1 MSSPQSTTPHRRTRR
16 SPVSAALLLAVV
28 TAAASAFGVIRA
40 ADARVADVERIPGL
54 EAVLVDDPKGPAT
67 NYLII
72 GSDSRD
78 GSDPNDPD
86 FDEIGDVGDVSG
98 RRSDT
103 IMVLRQEKDGN
114 GAAIV
119 SFPRD
124 LLVTISDTGRQDRI
138 NSAYNR
144 GPEVLAATII
154 DQFGIPIQHV
164 VDVDFV
170 GFKNLVDAVGGTT
183 LCFEYPTRDTNSG
196 LDQLPGCNR
205 LDGVQALAY
214 ARSRNYEEFRDGDWR
229 KDPTADLGRVQR
241 QQGFIKTTVDATL
254 DRLQTD
260 PFLASELIESVSGSL
275 RLDPGLDPIA
285 VASTM
290 RKAFSSGLNT
300 YQLPVSSDTVD
311 GKSILRLNDGADPI
325 FDYFRGTGPLPAV
338 EPG

>member
-1 MSSPQSTTPHRRTRR
+1 M
-16 SPVSAALLLAVV
+16 LLAIVV
-28 TAAASAFGVIRA
+28 AAAGAFGVIRA
-40 ADARVADVERIPGL
+40 ANARVADVERIPGL

-78 GSDPNDPD
+78 GADPNDPD
-86 FDEIGDVGDVSG
+86 FGNIGDTSDVSG

-103 IMVLRQEKDGN
+103 IMVLRQEKDGQ

-124 LLVTISDTGRQDRI
+124 LLVRISDTGREDRI

-144 GPEVLAATII
+144 GPEVLAATITEE
-154 DQFGIPIQHV
+154 FGISINHV
-164 VDVDFV
+164 VDVDFF

-183 LCFEYPTRDTNSG
+183 LCFEFPTRDINSG
-196 LDQLPGCNR
+196 LDQLPGCNE
-205 LDGVQALAY
+205 LDGSQALAY
-214 ARSRNYEEFRDGDWR
+214 ARSRNYEEFRDGDWQ
-229 KDPTADLGRVQR
+229 KDPTADIGRVKR
-241 QQGFIKTTVDATL
+241 QQSFISTTVNATL

-260 PFLASELIESVSGSL
+260 PFLASELIESVGGSL

-285 VASTM
+285 VAGTL
-290 RKAFSSGLNT
+290 RKAFSSSLTT
-300 YQLPVSSDTVD
+300 YQLPVRGDRVD

-325 FDYFRGTGPLPAV
+325 FDYFRGTGPLPPV
-338 EPG
+338 EPA